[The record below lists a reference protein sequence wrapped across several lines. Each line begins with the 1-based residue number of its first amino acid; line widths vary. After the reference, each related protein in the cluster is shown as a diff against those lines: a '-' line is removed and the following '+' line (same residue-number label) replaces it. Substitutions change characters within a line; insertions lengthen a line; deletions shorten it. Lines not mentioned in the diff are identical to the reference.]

1 MRENNYVAWLKMIA
15 VRPNVLA
22 IFLRSL
28 FDAKAKADSCECLEK
43 GIMFLPGNI
52 NRCLSCTDLIC
63 KLDSHLFLGS
73 VSTAVI
79 GWLSLVLE
87 GIYQSVDI
95 FN

>member
-1 MRENNYVAWLKMIA
+1 MRENNYVRWLKLVT

-28 FDAKAKADSCECLEK
+28 FSPKADSCECLEK

-63 KLDSHLFLGS
+63 KLDSHLFLGTI
-73 VSTAVI
+73 STAVI